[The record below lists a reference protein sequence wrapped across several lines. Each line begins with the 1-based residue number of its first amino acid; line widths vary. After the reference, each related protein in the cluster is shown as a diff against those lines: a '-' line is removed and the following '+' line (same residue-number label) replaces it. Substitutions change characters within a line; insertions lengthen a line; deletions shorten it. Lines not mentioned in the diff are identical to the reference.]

1 MKSELQ
7 DISFDLATVQVV
19 AMETIMLYTITETQE
34 AIHSSNHDNCLFY
47 LSEENTPTGR
57 HSP

>member
-1 MKSELQ
+1 
-7 DISFDLATVQVV
+7 
-19 AMETIMLYTITETQE
+19 METIMLYTITETQE

-47 LSEENTPTGR
+47 LSEENTPIGR